1 MKKLASFAVTIL
13 LATSVYAQQTQ
24 PTPPQ
29 TAAQAAAA
37 KAAAERAAAR
47 KVAQAKDAA
56 AKSTPEAA
64 AKGMKPGTGSL
75 RSGDSSSV
83 PRVQH

>member
-29 TAAQAAAA
+29 TAAQ
-37 KAAAERAAAR
+37 AAAERAAAR